1 MAKLS
6 EFEWGEGVTDAE
18 GIALI
23 NLKDDNLGNV
33 NQSDHVHLR
42 QIAELGVDGYIDEER
57 AFKIMD
63 PTLSQKTK
71 KLSINQHTLIEG
83 DESMNDDK
91 SDRNYSDLKE
101 DLRESE
107 RRISNDIYER
117 ELRFEKTI
125 DRFMI
130 DAKEREERYIKTAEE
145 TKNIVYEGEKSR
157 KSNTIA
163 MWTLAVTT
171 IIGIA
176 AMVITVVLNVS

>member
-1 MAKLS
+1 MS
-6 EFEWGEGVTDAE
+6 NINEIEWSKNVTD
-18 GIALI
+18 
-23 NLKDDNLGNV
+23 KGNV
-33 NQSDHVHLR
+33 IVIDRTVPANKIKNEDETIKKFIEQGLH
-42 QIAELGVDGYIDEER
+42 GYVDGDKAI
-57 AFKIMD
+57 KIMD
-63 PTLSQKTK
+63 PALSQKSK
-71 KLSINQHTLIEG
+71 NLNVFQHTLIKG
-83 DESMNDDK
+83 DDSMDEKYDNK
-91 SDRNYSDLKE
+91 YSDLKE

-107 RRISNDIYER
+107 RRISNDISER

-125 DRFMI
+125 DRFML

-176 AMVITVVLNVS
+176 AMVITVVLNV